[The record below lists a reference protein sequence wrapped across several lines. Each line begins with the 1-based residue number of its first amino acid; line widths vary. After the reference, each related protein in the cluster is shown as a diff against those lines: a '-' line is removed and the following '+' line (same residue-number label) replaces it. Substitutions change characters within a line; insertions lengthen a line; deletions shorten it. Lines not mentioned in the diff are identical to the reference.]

1 MNRIFLSLVSFS
13 LMVLLAAMIIGF
25 SMGDLYAKPEPSQQ
39 TLHWATLHRLVG
51 IGAALVVVFVE
62 SIVVTYF
69 IGTSR
74 WCKEVVETYQ
84 LDPVFV
90 AESNRLKRKT
100 FPWALIG
107 MLTAVGIISLGGAAD
122 PATLRQNTQPWAIW
136 HMIGALL
143 GIGLITCTYL
153 VSWSN
158 ILANHAVIDQVVAEV
173 ARRRGKKNDG
183 SGGSNRAS
191 EKSDQ
196 NA

>member
-1 MNRIFLSLVSFS
+1 MNRIFLSLASFS
-13 LMVLLAAMIIGF
+13 LMVLLAALIIGL
-25 SMGDLYAKPEPSQQ
+25 SMGDLYAKPEPAQQ

-84 LDPVFV
+84 LDRVFV

-100 FPWALIG
+100 FPWSLAG

-122 PATLRQNTQPWAIW
+122 PATLRQNTEPWVIW
-136 HMIGALL
+136 HLMGAVG
-143 GIGLITCTYL
+143 GIGLIAWTYL

-158 ILANHAVIDQVVAEV
+158 ILANHAVIDELVAEV
-173 ARRRGKKNDG
+173 ARRRGGKNGLQTATDAA
-183 SGGSNRAS
+183 SG
-191 EKSDQ
+191 KSG
-196 NA
+196 